1 MVCGNSKV
9 DFFGEKFVSLERT
22 KQAVAPLDAAVS
34 VF

>member
-1 MVCGNSKV
+1 MVCGNSKAELL
-9 DFFGEKFVSLERT
+9 GEKIVSLERT